1 MRCEKKG
8 VFSLTGKNFLK
19 GVGTYFFAEILCL
32 FLALTLSAVGGA
44 VTRVISAV
52 CTAAVLICLCI
63 NFAVNRGKEDK
74 KREIPNRIGRRFFWS
89 ISVSALFLLLGICLL
104 LSRCAVLPDG
114 FYRWYKIFDA
124 PFLQLCNFFSRDVM
138 THTLSWGAAVFL
150 AVLNFLPFA
159 VTWVTYDL
167 TRKGFV
173 PEELIYERKK

>member
-1 MRCEKKG
+1 MFGFSIVSELSEIMRCEKKG

-74 KREIPNRIGRRFFWS
+74 KREIPNRIGRRFFGASVYLRCFCCLVFVCCCHGVRFCRMGS
-89 ISVSALFLLLGICLL
+89 IAGTRFSMRRFCSCAIFSVE
-104 LSRCAVLPDG
+104 
-114 FYRWYKIFDA
+114 
-124 PFLQLCNFFSRDVM
+124 M
-138 THTLSWGAAVFL
+138 
-150 AVLNFLPFA
+150 
-159 VTWVTYDL
+159 
-167 TRKGFV
+167 
-173 PEELIYERKK
+173 